1 MLIRHVPWDV
11 FDSLLIRSVRLY
23 YDSKSGDLVA
33 KLSPSAQQND
43 VPSIL
48 SECIRAKTME
58 MGIDRFK
65 LRSTATTRYYG
76 TNSAKEGDAGFRPMP
91 ERRRIDDWPTFV
103 IESGVSESL
112 ARLRIDAG
120 W

>member
-1 MLIRHVPWDV
+1 
-11 FDSLLIRSVRLY
+11 
-23 YDSKSGDLVA
+23 
-33 KLSPSAQQND
+33 
-43 VPSIL
+43 
-48 SECIRAKTME
+48 ME

-120 W
+120 WWLINPKGDVKLVIAISFNFPAKRFILEK